1 MWVGKEAFCDYR
13 TIQEAVDELERRPSQ
28 KHETLYVLS
37 GVYEETVRIYR
48 SDLTIAGIG
57 EVVITNNRYAR
68 QPDETGAEQGTFAT
82 PTLFLNGSR
91 LVIENLTVANTAG
104 QGPEIGQALALYAH
118 CDETVFRNCAYKGH
132 QDTIF
137 TGPLPAANKHG
148 GPFGGIPL
156 RGRHEQCRQ
165 LYSRCYIEGTVD
177 FIFGG
182 ATAYFEHCEIRS
194 LRSTHDGVGYVTAA
208 STPENQAY
216 GYVFEECL
224 LTAGDDVS
232 GIYLGRPWR
241 SYAAT
246 AFVNCRLGAHIHPA
260 GWDNWGNPANEATVR
275 YSEYAASGLSELRGQ
290 RVPWAYVAG
299 PEASPPDKA
308 QVFAGTEFYM
318 TGWPDQTNDKNL
330 SVAK

>member
-28 KHETLYVLS
+28 KHETLYILS
-37 GVYEETVRIYR
+37 GVYEEAVRIYR

-68 QPDETGAEQGTFAT
+68 QPDETGEEQGTFAT

-118 CDETVFRNCAYKGH
+118 CDETVFRNCTFKGH

-156 RGRHEQCRQ
+156 RERHEQCRQ

-182 ATAYFEHCEIRS
+182 ATAYFEQCEIRS
-194 LRSTHDGVGYVTAA
+194 LRSAHDGVGYVTAA
-208 STPENQAY
+208 STPENQTY

-232 GIYLGRPWR
+232 GIYMGRPWR

-290 RVPWAYVAG
+290 RAPWAYVAG
-299 PEASPPDKA
+299 ARDGAPDKA
-308 QVFAGTEFYM
+308 QVFAGTEF
-318 TGWPDQTNDKNL
+318 WR
-330 SVAK
+330 